1 LGMLGPQKISPACSS
16 RMSPGRCASIP
27 FMLSKWRKQVKDGG
41 LSGKSPALDAAAV
54 AELQRLREVEG
65 KCRQLQMEHD
75 LQKRGSSPNSGECG
89 RILRK
94 K

>member
-1 LGMLGPQKISPACSS
+1 VL
-16 RMSPGRCASIP
+16 
-27 FMLSKWRKQVKDGG
+27 VKDVAGSLCINPLHALQVEEAGEGWG